1 MTFKLLWD
9 ARTQWSEWNGKGDGD
24 GEFPA
29 HEEGEEKK
37 KLFHQF
43 KISLVE
49 QSHPSIC
56 PNNKTLARSLAR
68 SHSSSPTRHCSIEWA
83 EKGDGGVE

>member
-37 KLFHQF
+37 KTFSSIQDQF
-43 KISLVE
+43 S
-49 QSHPSIC
+49 
-56 PNNKTLARSLAR
+56 
-68 SHSSSPTRHCSIEWA
+68 
-83 EKGDGGVE
+83 